1 MSYQQLLSSEN
12 FIFYTQKFIFI
23 LNMHN
28 IQNCVSG
35 KSSNFGIDS
44 EAILHFKFR
53 SIANL

>member
-12 FIFYTQKFIFI
+12 FIFYTHKFIFI
-23 LNMHN
+23 LNMHT
-28 IQNCVSG
+28 IQICVSG